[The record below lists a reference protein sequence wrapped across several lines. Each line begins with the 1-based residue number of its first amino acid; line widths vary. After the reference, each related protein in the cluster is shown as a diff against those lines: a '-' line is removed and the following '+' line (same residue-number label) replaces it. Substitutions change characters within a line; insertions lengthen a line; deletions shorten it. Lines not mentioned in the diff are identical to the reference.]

1 MGQRWRHRD
10 ATVEELRLRKNH
22 SGERGPDRPERERA
36 HRRVS
41 RVADGKAKLTVAL
54 DGARAQRRPRNRR
67 WTSADG
73 GGGSRFAWAEREIG
87 RESWAEGANGRWEVG
102 EQGAGF
108 KRGAGARTW
117 SENAWS
123 WAHPRRGDHGREVRD
138 ALTGGVGGAE
148 RERERARARAT
159 APTCWSHGAA
169 RERGRE
175 GARVC
180 ADRRGPP
187 VRHRDARAQARARA
201 GLNGLPW
208 AELVFPI
215 FLEFLLPFLFIFSR
229 VFNSNSNQVSNSN
242 EIKYMQQFE
251 EYLGLI

>member
-1 MGQRWRHRD
+1 M
-10 ATVEELRLRKNH
+10 AELRLCKNH
-22 SGERGPDRPERERA
+22 SGERGPDIPERGRA

-67 WTSADG
+67 WTSAGG
-73 GGGSRFAWAEREIG
+73 GGGSRFAWVERERG
-87 RESWAEGANGRWEVG
+87 RESWVERANGRGEVG

-108 KRGAGARTW
+108 KRGTGARSW
-117 SENAWS
+117 PENVRTCAR
-123 WAHPRRGDHGREVRD
+123 PRQGDRGREVRD
-138 ALTGGVGGAE
+138 ALTGGVDGAE
-148 RERERARARAT
+148 REKAGARESNDADRPVPRSSERAR
-159 APTCWSHGAA
+159 
-169 RERGRE
+169 ER

-187 VRHRDARAQARARA
+187 VRHRDAWARA

-208 AELVFPI
+208 AELAFPI

-242 EIKYMQQFE
+242 QIKYVEHFK
-251 EYLGLI
+251 EYLGSI